1 MRLAPSPWARILIFL
16 LFGMA
21 LLALPS
27 LTTNYTLRLVNNA
40 GIYMLLVLGLNFI
53 LGFAGQLSFA
63 QVGFFAIGAYV
74 SALMTLDLGVP
85 FFAGIGAAVLA
96 TGVCAIVLGMPTLK
110 LRGYYLALATFAFAE
125 IVRHVATNWSEV
137 TRGAAGVVGIPPATI
152 GTLTLVTDRQYY
164 YLILVVVVLGYLVAV
179 AVQNSKFGRS
189 FEAIRES
196 EVAAQ
201 AMGIH
206 SPARKLLAFTLSGV
220 YGGIAGSLH
229 AHLFSV
235 VSPDEFSFDVSIV
248 VLVAL
253 LLGGSG
259 SPLGAVVGAALMI
272 ALPEFLRFLQ
282 QYYQI
287 VYGLGIVA
295 LMVFMPEG
303 LIGLGRRLAAGG
315 DWRGRE

>member
-1 MRLAPSPWARILIFL
+1 MRLAPSPWVSIL
-16 LFGMA
+16 LFSLLGIA
-21 LLALPS
+21 LLAIPS
-27 LTTNYTLRLVNNA
+27 FTTNYTLRLVNNA
-40 GIYMLLVLGLNFI
+40 GIYILLVLGLNFI

-74 SALMTLDLGVP
+74 SALLTLDLSVS

-96 TGVCAIVLGMPTLK
+96 TGACAIVLGMPALK
-110 LRGYYLALATFAFAE
+110 LRGYYLALVTFAFAE

-137 TRGAAGVVGIPPATI
+137 THGAAGVVGIPPATI

-189 FEAIRES
+189 FQAIRES

-201 AMGIH
+201 SMGID
-206 SPARKLLAFTLSGV
+206 STARKVLAFTLSGV
-220 YGGIAGSLH
+220 YAGIAGSLH

-235 VSPDEFSFDVSIV
+235 ISPDEFSFDVTIV
-248 VLVAL
+248 VLISL
-253 LLGGSG
+253 LVGGSG
-259 SPLGAVVGAALMI
+259 SPLGCVVGAVLMT
-272 ALPEFLRFLQ
+272 ALPELLRFLQ
-282 QYYQI
+282 EYYRI

-303 LIGLGRRLAAGG
+303 LIGLGRRLAVGG
-315 DWRGRE
+315 DWRGRG